1 MTAKSSNRANQ
12 TDVQVTPQ
20 PVQGVLQRKCACGQH
35 TLGKSCSACSKDDE
49 SVLKRSVNKH
59 GGASQHV
66 PQIVHD
72 VLRSPG
78 TPLDN
83 HARAF
88 MEPRFGRDFSD
99 VRIHT
104 DSLAA
109 QSAGAV
115 GALAYT
121 LGKDIVFGSGNY
133 SPHTREG
140 KSLLAHELTH
150 VAQNRSLQRKH
161 SAGISIGP
169 ENDHYE
175 TEADRN
181 AHAVA
186 RGDSDPMRVGA
197 SSGEPGR
204 LSRATMAVGSTN
216 VDINYS
222 NVVHVKVADY
232 ESEIETR
239 FTSWTTSPATVI
251 HTELTA
257 LSSAAKEWV
266 LFALDLLVD
275 NPVTGL
281 NKVDAVKRLI
291 AYAPSA
297 KYRAVGNPD
306 NNFENEALS
315 VSGWFEKALTSGLA
329 KPTGVKASFVQ
340 QRLST
345 GSGGGS
351 TCPSPRTNALDAAK
365 LKSDMPV
372 ELEAYLKTVQV
383 ISNTKNQPM
392 APLQKLGDAVQERA
406 RSYYSPYADHSRGRG
421 NTFVQQ
427 WQYSAHMVSSQSAA
441 GTPTTELRVAYLDS
455 RARIVGDKGLF
466 TTVNFDSSCDADNN
480 ELEAI
485 VTTMETKSN
494 IQALIDPIL
503 RQKSYTNQNVTPKQ
517 VIINPQVSTQTDDC
531 EARWKTVRTICHE
544 LMHVMVHD
552 DFRAAEK
559 GRMIMREG
567 WPEVLGH
574 YLYEDITGDAAMKP
588 KMEDGLANKPCASIP
603 GSTIGYGDAG
613 KKAEEIRIAI
623 KNPNFRAAFF
633 LGQLEL
639 AGIQPKLSVG
649 TSTDPLEHEA
659 DRIADR
665 AVSPSSEASVA
676 PHINSYRG
684 PAATDLEAPA
694 GVSHVLSGSGR
705 PLEPAVRRDMETRL
719 GRDFSRV
726 RVHSDATAAQS
737 ARTINAEAYTAGHNI
752 VFGPGK
758 FAPSTHNGRRLLA
771 HELVHVVQQSGTGLV
786 QRKSSPKGLPP
797 SPDQDPYEVEAN
809 RRSDQD
815 VLIDEILARSGSE
828 SMSYA
833 DSQKLV
839 GVSAESPNSRPY
851 TGPTSVPAEPS
862 PPPPPPPVKVEAPP
876 REIPESEIE
885 AGVKTTGSYSL
896 GGSHLSDPELE
907 HTGAGKVEAEVGV
920 PGRASVAGSVSGKG
934 VRPVGPE
941 EAPETSRTWQFGLE
955 GKVPLAQLIFGSKR
969 LAQIA
974 PFIAF
979 KELSLGVSVSSKRQ
993 HEENLRRMFRTKAF
1007 EFSLHFIGATFDEKK
1022 VKGGSVSGELGLSL
1036 VGGVES
1042 EQEVQQGRDV
1052 GTPKRTSKIGGK
1064 GAFGF
1069 KFFPRRG
1076 PVFISIEAT
1085 IEVKGN
1091 KQGGVWFGTF
1101 EFTPLLGVGV
1111 NIGKLVEKRR

>member
-1 MTAKSSNRANQ
+1 MRAKSQNRVDQ
-12 TDVQVTPQ
+12 TPEQAASQ
-20 PVQGVLQRKCACGQH
+20 GAQGVLRRKCACGQH
-35 TLGKSCSACSKDDE
+35 TLGAKCSACNKGDE
-49 SVLKRSVNKH
+49 DVLKRSTNKH
-59 GGASQHV
+59 DPAAAASHV

-78 TPLDN
+78 RPLDT

-104 DSLAA
+104 DARAA

-121 LGKDIVFGSGNY
+121 LGSNIVFGSGHY
-133 SPHTREG
+133 SPQTREG

-169 ENDHYE
+169 EDDHYE
-175 TEADRN
+175 AEADRN
-181 AHAVA
+181 ARAVA

-197 SSGEPGR
+197 PSSEPGR
-204 LSRATMAVGSTN
+204 LSRATMAVGATN

-222 NVVHVKVADY
+222 NVVHVKVTDY

-239 FTSWTTSPATVI
+239 FTTWTGSPATVI

-275 NPVTGL
+275 NPITGL
-281 NKVDAVKRLI
+281 DKVDAVKRLI

-315 VSGWFEKALTSGLA
+315 VSGWFEKALTAGLT

-351 TCPSPRTNALDAAK
+351 TCPSPRTAALDAQK
-365 LKSDMPV
+365 LKTDMPV
-372 ELEAYLKTVQV
+372 ELEAYLKKVQV
-383 ISNTKNQPM
+383 ITNTKNQPM
-392 APLQKLGDAVQERA
+392 APLQKLGDAVQEKA

-421 NTFVQQ
+421 NTLVQQ
-427 WQYSAHMVSSQSAA
+427 WQYSSHMVSSQSTA

-455 RARIVGDKGLF
+455 RARIVGDQGLF
-466 TTVNFDSSCDADNN
+466 TTVNFDSSCPADNT
-480 ELEAI
+480 ELENI
-485 VTTMETKSN
+485 VTQMETKTN

-517 VIINPQVSTQTDDC
+517 VIINPQVSAQTDDC

-544 LMHVMVHD
+544 LMHVMAHD
-552 DFRAAEK
+552 DFRNAEK

-574 YLYEDITGDAAMKP
+574 YLYENITGDAAMIP

-613 KKAEEIRIAI
+613 KKAEEIRIAV
-623 KNPNFRAAFF
+623 KDPRFRAAFF

-639 AGIQPKLSVG
+639 AGVQPKLSSG
-649 TSTDPLEHEA
+649 AGNDPLEHEA

-665 AVSPSSEASVA
+665 TVSSSGANSRA
-676 PHINSYRG
+676 PHIGSYRR
-684 PAATDLEAPA
+684 PAATDLETPTS
-694 GVSHVLSGSGR
+694 VNHVVSGSGR
-705 PLEPAVRRDMETRL
+705 PLDPAVRGDMETRL
-719 GRDFSRV
+719 GHDFSRV

-758 FAPSTHNGRRLLA
+758 FAPSTQTGRHLLA
-771 HELVHVVQQSGTGLV
+771 HELVHVVQQSSTSQV
-786 QRKSSPKGLPP
+786 RRKS
-797 SPDQDPYEVEAN
+797 N
-809 RRSDQD
+809 SDF
-815 VLIDEILARSGSE
+815 G
-828 SMSYA
+828 
-833 DSQKLV
+833 
-839 GVSAESPNSRPY
+839 
-851 TGPTSVPAEPS
+851 
-862 PPPPPPPVKVEAPP
+862 
-876 REIPESEIE
+876 
-885 AGVKTTGSYSL
+885 KTKSNT
-896 GGSHLSDPELE
+896 
-907 HTGAGKVEAEVGV
+907 
-920 PGRASVAGSVSGKG
+920 
-934 VRPVGPE
+934 
-941 EAPETSRTWQFGLE
+941 Q
-955 GKVPLAQLIFGSKR
+955 
-969 LAQIA
+969 
-974 PFIAF
+974 
-979 KELSLGVSVSSKRQ
+979 
-993 HEENLRRMFRTKAF
+993 
-1007 EFSLHFIGATFDEKK
+1007 
-1022 VKGGSVSGELGLSL
+1022 
-1036 VGGVES
+1036 
-1042 EQEVQQGRDV
+1042 
-1052 GTPKRTSKIGGK
+1052 
-1064 GAFGF
+1064 
-1069 KFFPRRG
+1069 
-1076 PVFISIEAT
+1076 
-1085 IEVKGN
+1085 
-1091 KQGGVWFGTF
+1091 
-1101 EFTPLLGVGV
+1101 
-1111 NIGKLVEKRR
+1111 